1 MAPELSL
8 LPSTMS
14 QESELPT
21 ENIGALKKRMFKKA
35 MAGLWEDVVA
45 NYANPLAQEMT
56 ITKSGDTLLHV
67 AVSDGQVE
75 TVQKLIDLIS
85 KENLLRV
92 LKIGNH
98 RGNTPLHLAATLGSV
113 EMCEAI
119 AEKSCCLIGVR
130 NYDSE
135 IPLFLAALHG
145 KKQAFLSL
153 HSFCEHSDYSYS
165 RRNDGETILHC
176 AIRGEYFDLA
186 FRIIGLYEHL
196 VDNNN
201 EKGHSPL
208 HLLVLNPSAFK
219 SGSRLARFDLIL
231 YYCIILD
238 QLTPNKSYNYI
249 SQRIVASRESCPT
262 YRKYCP
268 ENYRTCLTLFKFFK
282 QLILVIVSRKQV
294 RDSHG
299 GDTEN
304 PHQVKQKSS
313 SRTLSEQQNDEQK
326 IEIKKNKRF
335 LSYGALD
342 PRHHLYPPNYT
353 TCFNFFK
360 LAMKALSIFLGLGFI
375 RVRKIKEKKEKHT
388 WAAQVMEELVERASV
403 WEYENNGVDPHRPF
417 TDEETTAF
425 DAVATAHAVRNNDAS
440 SSDSGDRRARK
451 KKAKKRRGI
460 VETPILIAAKM
471 GVTEMVEKIL
481 DKFPVAIQDINS
493 ERKNV
498 VLLAVENRQ
507 PHVYRLLLKRKIL
520 LESVFRKLD
529 IKGNSALH
537 LAATLGEYRP
547 WLIPGA
553 ALQMQWEIRWYKFVK
568 ESVPRN
574 FFVRQNNRGK
584 SPKQVFTETHSE
596 LVKEGGAWLTS
607 TSESCSVVAALIA
620 TVAFAT
626 ASTVPGGVQS
636 NTGASTLEKEPA
648 FNVFAISSLVALCF
662 SVTSVIM
669 FLSILTSRYQEQDFA
684 SDLPKKLIVGLSS
697 LFISIA
703 SMLVSFCAGHFFILK
718 DKLRYAAYP
727 LYATT
732 CLPVAFFAAAQF
744 PLYFDLIRATF
755 RKVPQRS
762 YKVNVAI

>member
-21 ENIGALKKRMFKKA
+21 ENIVALKKRMFKQA

-45 NYANPLAQEMT
+45 NYANPLAQEIT

-85 KENLLRV
+85 NENLLRV

-98 RGNTPLHLAATLGSV
+98 RGNTPLHLAATSGSV

-135 IPLFLAALHG
+135 TPLFLAALHG

-153 HSFCEHSDYSYS
+153 HAFCEHSDYSYC

-208 HLLVLNPSAFK
+208 HLLALNPSAFK

-231 YYCIILD
+231 YYCIIVD

-249 SQRIVASRESCPT
+249 SQRNVASRDSCPT

-294 RDSHG
+294 RDSHK

-304 PHQVKQKSS
+304 PHQMQQKSS

-425 DAVATAHAVRNNDAS
+425 DAVATAHTVRYNDAS
-440 SSDSGDRRARK
+440 SSDSGDRIARK
-451 KKAKKRRGI
+451 KKARKRRGI

-481 DKFPVAIQDINS
+481 DKFPVAIQDINW

-529 IKGNSALH
+529 NKGNSALH

-568 ESVPRN
+568 ESMPRN
-574 FFVRQNNRGK
+574 FFVRHNNRGK

-636 NTGASTLEKEPA
+636 NTGAPTLEKEPA